1 MYRGPPRSTRTYTLF
16 PYTTLFRSGRSGTL
30 SIMRSR
36 SPTARPLER
45 RAKNSAAVSGRSIVI
60 MEIRHKRLN
69 AGEAH
74 ALASFQFFDR
84 IARSSAAHQ
93 LGLQLRLM
101 GLITRAAL
109 GTPIFHKIGK
119 GAMAGHSINPSR

>member
-1 MYRGPPRSTRTYTLF
+1 
-16 PYTTLFRSGRSGTL
+16 
-30 SIMRSR
+30 MRSR

-119 GAMAGHSINPSR
+119 GAMAGHRSEEHTSELQSLMRNSYAVFCLKKKNQQPKTRKPTN

>member
-1 MYRGPPRSTRTYTLF
+1 
-16 PYTTLFRSGRSGTL
+16 
-30 SIMRSR
+30 MRSR

-69 AGEAH
+69 AGEAP
-74 ALASFQFFDR
+74 ALARFQFFDR
-84 IARSSAAHQ
+84 IARRSAAQQ

-101 GLITRAAL
+101 GLLTRAAL
-109 GTPIFHKIGK
+109 EIGR
-119 GAMAGHSINPSR
+119 ASCTERVCRYVSISGIAVALN

>member
-1 MYRGPPRSTRTYTLF
+1 
-16 PYTTLFRSGRSGTL
+16 
-30 SIMRSR
+30 MRSR

-119 GAMAGHSINPSR
+119 RSEEHTSELQSLMRISYAVFCLQKKTILT

>member
-1 MYRGPPRSTRTYTLF
+1 MD
-16 PYTTLFRSGRSGTL
+16 
-30 SIMRSR
+30 
-36 SPTARPLER
+36 
-45 RAKNSAAVSGRSIVI
+45 
-60 MEIRHKRLN
+60 IRHKGLN

-74 ALASFQFFDR
+74 AFASFQFFDR

-119 GAMAGHSINPSR
+119 GALAGKSINHTRSESGCRAASPASARRTPRQSDEPTSKSIGWVRVLSIRVVYGG

>member
-1 MYRGPPRSTRTYTLF
+1 
-16 PYTTLFRSGRSGTL
+16 
-30 SIMRSR
+30 MRSR

-60 MEIRHKRLN
+60 MEIRHKRLT

-93 LGLQLRLM
+93 LGRSEE
-101 GLITRAAL
+101 RRV
-109 GTPIFHKIGK
+109 GK
-119 GAMAGHSINPSR
+119 ECVSTSRSRWSPYHSKKKKNKNINNIKT